1 MSLRGQTKAIQ
12 FILLQVLV
20 VHRLEVFLSLVHR
33 QAEFHKVLH
42 PQAVYLLDIHLILAG
57 DKKTAGAK
65 ASAVTTE
72 WILLKSM
79 N

>member
-42 PQAVYLLDIHLILAG
+42 PQAVYLLDIHPILAG
-57 DKKTAGAK
+57 DKKLQAPKRLQSPLSGF
-65 ASAVTTE
+65 
-72 WILLKSM
+72 
-79 N
+79 